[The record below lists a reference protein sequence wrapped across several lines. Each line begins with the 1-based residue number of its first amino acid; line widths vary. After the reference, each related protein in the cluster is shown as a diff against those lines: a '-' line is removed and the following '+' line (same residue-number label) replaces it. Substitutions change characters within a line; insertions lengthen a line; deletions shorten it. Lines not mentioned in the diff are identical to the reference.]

1 MSDVRTPGLL
11 KSQRFRQ
18 AREGDW
24 LRLEHLM
31 NKAEKGAAS
40 KLTDAEILVVPVLY
54 RSTLSA
60 LSVARETSLD
70 QGLIDYLET
79 LAARAY
85 FFVYGS
91 RATLQDQLAAFFSHS
106 WVKAVRSLWRE
117 TLISAGLLLLGAV
130 VGGWLVMHE
139 PEWFYAFVPGDMSG
153 GRDPAAS
160 TASLRA
166 TLDGTEG
173 ADGLSFFA
181 AFLFTHNA
189 QIALLAFALGFALCV
204 PTALLILYNGAT
216 MGAFVALFVSRGLG
230 VELGGWLLIHG
241 VTELFAVI
249 LAGAAGLRIGWSVA
263 FPGRKRRLDAAVD
276 AGRTAGTVM
285 GGVVIMLLFAGLLE
299 GFGRQLI
306 TDTALRYSVAAATAL
321 IWGFYFYGPRFQARR
336 VPASGTEAR
345 HDR

>member
-1 MSDVRTPGLL
+1 VTDARAAGLL

-18 AREGDW
+18 AREDDW
-24 LRLEHLM
+24 RRLEKLM
-31 NKAEKGAAS
+31 DKAEKGSAA
-40 KLTDAEILVVPVLY
+40 KLSDTEILAVPVLY

-79 LAARAY
+79 LSARAY

-91 RATLQDQLAAFFSHS
+91 RATLQDRLASFFRRD
-106 WVKAVRSLWRE
+106 WPAAVQGLWRE
-117 TLISAGLLLLGAV
+117 TLVSAGLMLLGAV

-139 PEWFYAFVPGDMSG
+139 PEWFYAFVPGELSG
-153 GRDPAAS
+153 GRDPTAS
-160 TASLRA
+160 TETLRA
-166 TLDGTEG
+166 TLDGTVN
-173 ADGLSFFA
+173 ADGLSVFA

-189 QIALLAFALGFALCV
+189 QVALLAFALGFALCV

-216 MGAFVALFVSRGLG
+216 LGAFFALFASRGLG

-263 FPGRKRRLDAAVD
+263 FPGRRRRLDTAVE
-276 AGRTAGTVM
+276 AGRMAGVAM
-285 GGVVIMLLFAGLLE
+285 GGVVVMLLLAGLLE

-306 TDTALRYSVAAATAL
+306 VDTGLRYAVAATTAL
-321 IWGFYFYGPRFQARR
+321 IWALYFYGPRPQARHVR
-336 VPASGTEAR
+336 
-345 HDR
+345 

>member
-1 MSDVRTPGLL
+1 MNGAHSTGLL
-11 KSQRFRQ
+11 KSQRFR
-18 AREGDW
+18 REREEDW
-24 LRLEHLM
+24 RRLEQLM
-31 NKAEKGAAS
+31 SKVDKGSATT
-40 KLTDAEILVVPVLY
+40 LTDAEILALPVLY

-79 LAARAY
+79 LSARAY

-91 RATLQDQLAAFFSHS
+91 RARFRDRLASFFGEDWPAS
-106 WVKAVRSLWRE
+106 VRGLWRE
-117 TLISAGLLLLGAV
+117 TLVSAGLLLLGAV

-139 PEWFYAFVPGDMSG
+139 PEWFYVFVPADLSG

-160 TASLRA
+160 TETLRA
-166 TLDGTEG
+166 TLEGTEG
-173 ADGLSFFA
+173 AGGLSAFA

-189 QIALLAFALGFALCV
+189 QVALLAFALGFALCV

-216 MGAFVALFVSRGLG
+216 LGAFFALFASRGLG

-249 LAGAAGLRIGWSVA
+249 LAGAAGIRIGWSVA
-263 FPGRKRRLDAAVD
+263 FPGDKHRLDAAVD
-276 AGRTAGTVM
+276 AGRTAGVVM
-285 GGVVIMLLFAGLLE
+285 GGVVVMLLFAGLLE

-306 TDTALRYSVAAATAL
+306 ADTGLRYAVAATSVL
-321 IWGFYFYGPRFQARR
+321 IWGAYFYAPRRR
-336 VPASGTEAR
+336 AR

>member
-1 MSDVRTPGLL
+1 MTDARAAGLL

-18 AREGDW
+18 AREDDW
-24 LRLEHLM
+24 RRLERLM
-31 NKAEKGAAS
+31 EKAEKGSAA
-40 KLTDAEILVVPVLY
+40 KLSDTEILAVPVLY

-79 LAARAY
+79 LSARAY

-91 RATLQDQLAAFFSHS
+91 RATLQDRLASFFRRD
-106 WVKAVRSLWRE
+106 WPAAVQGLWRE
-117 TLISAGLLLLGAV
+117 TLVSAGLMLLGAV

-139 PEWFYAFVPGDMSG
+139 PEWFYAFVPGELSG
-153 GRDPAAS
+153 GRDPTAS
-160 TASLRA
+160 TETLRA
-166 TLDGTEG
+166 TLDGTVN
-173 ADGLSFFA
+173 ADGLSVFA

-189 QIALLAFALGFALCV
+189 QVALLAFALGFALCV

-216 MGAFVALFVSRGLG
+216 LGAFFALFASRGLG

-263 FPGRKRRLDAAVD
+263 FPGRRRRLDTAVE
-276 AGRTAGTVM
+276 AGRMAGVAM
-285 GGVVIMLLFAGLLE
+285 GGVVVMLLLAGLLE

-306 TDTALRYSVAAATAL
+306 VDTGLRYAVAATTAL
-321 IWGFYFYGPRFQARR
+321 IWALYFYGPRPQARHVR
-336 VPASGTEAR
+336 
-345 HDR
+345 

>member
-1 MSDVRTPGLL
+1 VTDARAAGLL

-18 AREGDW
+18 AREDDW
-24 LRLEHLM
+24 RRLERLM
-31 NKAEKGAAS
+31 EKAEKGSAA
-40 KLTDAEILVVPVLY
+40 KLSDTEILAVPVLY

-79 LAARAY
+79 LSARAY

-91 RATLQDQLAAFFSHS
+91 RATLQDRLASFFRRD
-106 WVKAVRSLWRE
+106 WPAAVQGLWRE
-117 TLISAGLLLLGAV
+117 TLVSAGLMLLGAV

-139 PEWFYAFVPGDMSG
+139 PEWFYAFVPGELSG
-153 GRDPAAS
+153 GRDPTAS
-160 TASLRA
+160 TETLRA
-166 TLDGTEG
+166 TLDGTVN
-173 ADGLSFFA
+173 ADGLSVFA

-189 QIALLAFALGFALCV
+189 QVALLAFALGFALCV

-216 MGAFVALFVSRGLG
+216 LGAFFALFASRGLG

-263 FPGRKRRLDAAVD
+263 FPGRRRRLDTAVE
-276 AGRTAGTVM
+276 AGRMAGVAM
-285 GGVVIMLLFAGLLE
+285 GGVVVMLLLAGLLE

-306 TDTALRYSVAAATAL
+306 VDTGLRYAVAATTAL
-321 IWGFYFYGPRFQARR
+321 IWALYFYGPRPQARHVR
-336 VPASGTEAR
+336 
-345 HDR
+345 